1 MQEQFLDAL
10 DAATHLGWRHEHS
23 ADDADHLLIRA
34 DFSPQAAG
42 TLEPLLRFNNDPP
55 ANPEP
60 EASANAPADAP
71 VADAPIDAPPYLWG
85 GEALAPEPPVV
96 FGSAHAQETVFS

>member
-42 TLEPLLRFNNDPP
+42 TLEPLLRFNNDLP

-60 EASANAPADAP
+60 EASADAP

-85 GEALAPEPPVV
+85 GEALAPEPAVV
-96 FGSAHAQETVFS
+96 FGGAHAQETVFS